1 MSPRRSLAYQI
12 RAHLCLFLSSI
23 SFRDG
28 LFEAHEGGVLTSAH
42 ACSWRCDLF
51 SDCPLEVRDTAG
63 QRTPTT
69 RARPLSGR
77 GWHETR
83 REKMYSLR
91 KLSVPSTAPPLGLGD
106 HVKED
111 HRYRVEVDRITPG

>member
-1 MSPRRSLAYQI
+1 M
-12 RAHLCLFLSSI
+12 

-28 LFEAHEGGVLTSAH
+28 LFEAHEGGVLTPTH
-42 ACSWRCDLF
+42 ACSWCCDLF
-51 SDCPLEVRDTAG
+51 SDCPLEVRDTVG

-91 KLSVPSTAPPLGLGD
+91 KLSVPSTAPPLGWGD